1 MNLTLSLTGIQT
13 TPVIDDSG
21 LAPQPPY
28 ALGFPGVFPATGKES
43 GYTSAEDTDSSD
55 TRYLGQFHP
64 TNYPDPPPYPDGF
77 GDPESDE
84 EEK

>member
-1 MNLTLSLTGIQT
+1 MTE
-13 TPVIDDSG
+13 DSG
-21 LAPQPPY
+21 QAPQPPY
-28 ALGFPGVFPATGKES
+28 ALSPHGIFPNFPATGKES
-43 GYTSAEDTDSSD
+43 GYTSADDTDSSD

-64 TNYPDPPPYPDGF
+64 TNYPDPPPFPDGF